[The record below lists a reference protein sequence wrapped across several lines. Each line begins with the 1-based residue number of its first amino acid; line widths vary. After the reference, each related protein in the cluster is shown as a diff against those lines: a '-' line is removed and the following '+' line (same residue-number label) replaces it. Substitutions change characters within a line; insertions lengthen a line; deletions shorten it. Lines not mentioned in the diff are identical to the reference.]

1 METRKEKLLSVG
13 VSSFVAYKEA
23 GRTDMKQIVLIID
36 NLTALKELYFQD
48 DDELLNLCR
57 EGITVGISIVIA
69 NAQTAGIGYKYLS
82 SFLIGSRY
90 SAMTETNILR
100 FLNIVTGGLSIFRE
114 DVSQKWINRYLNVR
128 RICRLQEKKNLKE
141 RKQFADIS
149 KNETENV
156 LKWLGRSR

>member
-1 METRKEKLLSVG
+1 
-13 VSSFVAYKEA
+13 
-23 GRTDMKQIVLIID
+23 MKQIVLIID

-82 SFLIGSRY
+82 SFSNRIALFCNDG
-90 SAMTETNILR
+90 TNTLR
-100 FLNIVTGGLSIFRE
+100 FLNIVTGDLSIFRE

-128 RICRLQEKKNLKE
+128 RICRLQEKKNLKSGSNPRIY
-141 RKQFADIS
+141 RKI
-149 KNETENV
+149 ETENV
-156 LKWLGRSR
+156 LRWLGRSR

>member
-57 EGITVGISIVIA
+57 EGITVGISIVTRMHRR
-69 NAQTAGIGYKYLS
+69 Q
-82 SFLIGSRY
+82 GSD
-90 SAMTETNILR
+90 TN
-100 FLNIVTGGLSIFRE
+100 
-114 DVSQKWINRYLNVR
+114 
-128 RICRLQEKKNLKE
+128 ICRL
-141 RKQFADIS
+141 F
-149 KNETENV
+149 
-156 LKWLGRSR
+156 

>member
-82 SFLIGSRY
+82 SFSNRIALFCNDGNEY
-90 SAMTETNILR
+90 SA
-100 FLNIVTGGLSIFRE
+100 IFEHCNRRLEHLPE

-141 RKQFADIS
+141 RKQSADIS

-156 LKWLGRSR
+156 LRWLGRSR

>member
-69 NAQTAGIGYKYLS
+69 NATDGRDRIQ
-82 SFLIGSRY
+82 
-90 SAMTETNILR
+90 
-100 FLNIVTGGLSIFRE
+100 IF
-114 DVSQKWINRYLNVR
+114 VV
-128 RICRLQEKKNLKE
+128 
-141 RKQFADIS
+141 FF
-149 KNETENV
+149 
-156 LKWLGRSR
+156 